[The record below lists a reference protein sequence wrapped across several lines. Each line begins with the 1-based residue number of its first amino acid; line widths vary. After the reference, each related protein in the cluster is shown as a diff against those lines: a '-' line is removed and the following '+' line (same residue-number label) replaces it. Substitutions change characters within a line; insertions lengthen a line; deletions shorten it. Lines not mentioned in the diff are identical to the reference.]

1 MKKKLAFVMLILFF
15 AYFLVGFASLRPFGN
30 PNYEDMD
37 QYIIENA
44 QEKAG
49 ANNVVASVVLDFRSL
64 DTLGEASVLF
74 TAVASSLVVI
84 RRLH

>member
-1 MKKKLAFVMLILFF
+1 MRNKLAFLMLVLFF
-15 AYFLVGFASLRPFGN
+15 SFLLVGFSSMRPFGQ
-30 PNYEDMD
+30 PNYQDMD
-37 QYIIENA
+37 NYIINNA

-49 ANNVVASVVLDFRSL
+49 ANNVVTSVVLDFRSL